1 MAGLSI
7 ERQLEEKVITAVGNS
22 ARRWGNINVDKGATQ
37 VVVKCNPPE
46 EFAWGEAGECLAA
59 KCRVDAF
66 IVGYARDDTSQ
77 TTLDALYEDVFNS
90 MMDMRVSNFSG
101 LTGISASV
109 VSFAGGD
116 FSMDGEDRV
125 RMVSIDVTV
134 SII

>member
-7 ERQLEEKVITAVGNS
+7 ERQLEEKVITAIGNS

-46 EFAWGEAGECLAA
+46 EFAWGEAGECLAV

-66 IVGYARDDTSQ
+66 IVGYARDDASQ

-101 LTGISASV
+101 LTGITASV

-125 RMVSIDVTV
+125 RMVSIDITV
-134 SII
+134 SIT